1 MLERCGE
8 SHGPIEESM
17 KAFSVVALLLLYS
30 AALAVPGAFRAASS
44 DDDVTRENDI
54 TYATV
59 NGTSLA
65 LDLARP
71 AKGEGPFQAVVV
83 IHGGAWRE
91 GDKASNRP
99 LLVKYAAHGY
109 VAISP
114 QYRFCPKDPFPAQV
128 YDVKAAVRWLRVH
141 HEPYKIDVD
150 HIGAAGFSAG
160 GHLALMLGVTAPA
173 DGLEGEV
180 TEGAPSSR
188 VQAVV
193 NYFGPTDLVV
203 TELPDNID
211 VLLRDFL
218 GGEVGEKPD
227 VARRASPITFVT
239 RDDAPILTFQGTADT
254 MVSVTNA
261 IKLSEAQT
269 REHVAGRVELIVG
282 GGHGNWSKED
292 WLRTEGEAMDFFDRW
307 LKPAKK

>member
-1 MLERCGE
+1 MLARSAE
-8 SHGPIEESM
+8 SHDTLEESM
-17 KAFSVVALLLLYS
+17 KAFSFAALLLLCS
-30 AALAVPGAFRAASS
+30 AALALPSAFRAAPS
-44 DDDVTRENDI
+44 DDVTRENDI
-54 TYATV
+54 AYATV

-65 LDLARP
+65 LDMARP
-71 AKGEGPFQAVVV
+71 SKGDGPFPAVVV

-91 GDKASNRP
+91 GNKASNRP
-99 LLVKYAAHGY
+99 LLAKYAAHGY

-128 YDVKAAVRWLRVH
+128 HDVKAAVRWLRTH
-141 HEPYKIDVD
+141 HEQYKIDVD

-173 DGLEGEV
+173 DGLEGDV
-180 TEGAPSSR
+180 AEGAPSSR

-203 TELPDNID
+203 EGLPTEID

-218 GGEVGEKPD
+218 GGEVSQRMD
-227 VARRASPITFVT
+227 TARRASPITFVT
-239 RDDAPILTFQGTADT
+239 KDDPPILTFQGTADT
-254 MVSVTNA
+254 MVSVKNA
-261 IKLSEAQT
+261 IELSEAQT

-282 GGHGNWSKED
+282 GGHGDWSKED
-292 WLRTEGEAMDFFDRW
+292 WARTESEAMDFFDRW